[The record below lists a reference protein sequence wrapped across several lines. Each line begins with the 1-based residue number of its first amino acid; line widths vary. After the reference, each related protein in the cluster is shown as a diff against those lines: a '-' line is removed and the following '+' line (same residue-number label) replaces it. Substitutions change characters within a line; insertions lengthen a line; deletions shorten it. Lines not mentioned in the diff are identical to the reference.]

1 MALYACKV
9 DLYPARGDEAEVR
22 GVDMQHGEVMLRL
35 EWADVVVGRDAF
47 TDHGVSAVVL
57 WGSVFCL
64 SWGFNWVRVHEEE
77 GTLTHPQ

>member
-22 GVDMQHGEVMLRL
+22 GVDMQHGEVALRL
-35 EWADVVVGRDAF
+35 ERADDAMGCDAF

-57 WGSVFCL
+57 WGSVSRL
-64 SWGFNWVRVHEEE
+64 LWG
-77 GTLTHPQ
+77 